1 MSFNV
6 PPARNRALRI
16 DFSPETLQAKVQELE
31 TYRTLVQKTQ
41 RLQEAQ
47 KRKED
52 LAAKKLLRTEMKL
65 AARLLKRAELEASKV
80 SKSLSQAEQQAELAA
95 TRRRESIL
103 QLDIAAAKA
112 QSRCNELSTVLS
124 EKFAEVAE
132 AKSRLTNVELQAQM
146 MELGVALHGLEPQ
159 VEKERVREE
168 EAEEKREE
176 EAAAVYEENQRLVSE
191 VRELRAWRSSE
202 EAKEGSASE
211 QDPLGHQNYMIPPSP
226 AMSAVV
232 ASSRPSFLI
241 SAAAA
246 PATPRMMEVQRAVGS
261 QFPVHGAG
269 MGYTTVYG
277 GPAVVLRPPSPAL
290 VHPYRMYSTSTPS
303 TTAPSSSLTTPRF
316 WYQPPALPKPVTPW

>member
-159 VEKERVREE
+159 
-168 EAEEKREE
+168 E

>member
-159 VEKERVREE
+159 
-168 EAEEKREE
+168 E

-211 QDPLGHQNYMIPPSP
+211 SSELHDSTITSNVRGGRKQQTFFSYLGRSGSSNAEDDGGAAGSWV
-226 AMSAVV
+226 AV
-232 ASSRPSFLI
+232 SSTWGRHGLHDCLRRSCSRAEAAI
-241 SAAAA
+241 SC
-246 PATPRMMEVQRAVGS
+246 T
-261 QFPVHGAG
+261 
-269 MGYTTVYG
+269 
-277 GPAVVLRPPSPAL
+277 
-290 VHPYRMYSTSTPS
+290 
-303 TTAPSSSLTTPRF
+303 SSSIQDVLDIDTIDDSSVILIDDASVLVPAPGAAQAGDAMVVRGWRPR
-316 WYQPPALPKPVTPW
+316 AEGRKC